1 MPANE
6 PQTETWF
13 GVFSWA
19 EGDFEMVD
27 FYRSDKEVSAMLG
40 IGRSTLWAW
49 VAQGRFPAP
58 LKIGPRTS
66 RWSDRVI
73 QQWQDSLDLTS

>member
-1 MPANE
+1 MPADE

-19 EGDFEMVD
+19 KGDFGMVD
-27 FYRSDKEVSAMLG
+27 FYRTDKEVSTRLG

-58 LKIGPRTS
+58 VKIGPRAS
-66 RWSDRVI
+66 RWTDSSIR
-73 QQWQDSLDLTS
+73 QWEDSLNEAC